1 MYEEEKHLH
10 VLSFYKEVLFWTI
23 IFETPCIIWTLD
35 TSIQV
40 TLVFA
45 PLEQTLEAFYNKP

>member
-10 VLSFYKEVLFWTI
+10 VLSFYKKVHFFFGRI

-35 TSIQV
+35 TLYDSSYICFC
-40 TLVFA
+40 TKR
-45 PLEQTLEAFYNKP
+45 YRYWKS